1 MTPHAFRIAPELLG
15 TPLAG
20 PARRGIAMLIDLAAV
35 GVLTAILRS
44 IGGVLLALAFT
55 WVFWRMASRRVD
67 EAGNSRFG
75 RRILQGL
82 AILSLVVAVSQ
93 VGDAISGIGRSHGR
107 GGRQLVK
114 VDGDTAAVSTL
125 RSLGL
130 GDLAGGLGDVVSLRA
145 ASRSPAEARA
155 AGERF
160 ATRLMQ
166 AGASGEDV
174 QRALEGLLEGQ
185 ADSAT
190 RQSII
195 GAAMSRV
202 DSLRR
207 RRSASTDT
215 LLDAWAEAERN
226 GDTAAAAA
234 TRDQLA
240 DVLTRGRVDR
250 LRSQNEELQKELR
263 RARHTPGI
271 LSFLKGTAH
280 DLGIGFGW
288 LALYFT
294 AFPVFWDGR
303 TPGKRLLGIRAV
315 FLSGEKMGWWG
326 SFERFGGYAAG
337 LATGL
342 LGFLQILWDANR
354 QGIHDRIAGTV
365 VIRDGGSGR

>member
-1 MTPHAFRIAPELLG
+1 VTPHAFRIAPELLG
-15 TPLAG
+15 APLAA
-20 PARRGIAMLIDLAAV
+20 PARRGFAMLLDLIAV
-35 GVLTAILRS
+35 GTLTAILRS
-44 IGGVLLALAFT
+44 IGGILFALMLA
-55 WVFWRMASRRVD
+55 WIFWRLASRRVD

-75 RRILQGL
+75 RRVLQGL
-82 AILSLVVAVSQ
+82 AIVALVVAVSQ
-93 VGDAISGIGRSHGR
+93 VGDAISGIGGSHR
-107 GGRQLVK
+107 GGGRERVT
-114 VDGDTAAVSTL
+114 VGGDTAAVTTL

-130 GDLAGGLGDVVSLRA
+130 GDLAGGIGDVVSLRA
-145 ASRSPAEARA
+145 ASRSPDEARA

-160 ATRLMQ
+160 ATRLME
-166 AGASGEDV
+166 AGASREDV
-174 QRALEGLLEGQ
+174 RQALQGLLENQ

-190 RQSII
+190 RQTII
-195 GAAMSRV
+195 SSAMSRV
-202 DSLRR
+202 DSLQR

-215 LLDAWAEAERN
+215 LLAAWAEAESS

-234 TRDQLA
+234 RRDELA
-240 DVLTRGRVDR
+240 SALTHGRVER
-250 LRSQNEELQKELR
+250 LRSQNEELQKQLNE
-263 RARHTPGI
+263 ARSTPGI
-271 LSFLKGTAH
+271 LSFLKGIAH

-288 LALYFT
+288 MALYFT

-354 QGIHDRIAGTV
+354 QGIHDRISGTV
-365 VIRDGGSGR
+365 VIQERGA